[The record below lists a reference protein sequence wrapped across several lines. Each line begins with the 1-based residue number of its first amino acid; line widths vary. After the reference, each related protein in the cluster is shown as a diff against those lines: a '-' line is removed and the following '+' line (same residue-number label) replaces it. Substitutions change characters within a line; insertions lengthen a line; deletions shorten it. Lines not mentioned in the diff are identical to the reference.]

1 MSQMHR
7 RQPQRQHTSKI
18 EFILGG
24 LATSGAG
31 FFTNPLEVV
40 KTRMQLQGELKAKG
54 QYPVHYRHV
63 FHAFYTIARND
74 GIKALQKGLVPAL
87 WYQFFMNGVRL
98 GTFQA
103 FDNMGFTRNR
113 DGHVSFYKSVCVGA
127 LAGCIGAIV
136 GSPFYMVSIYFKYF
150 LESVANY
157 LTENKFLF
165 LAERKGHKASKFW
178 ICYKIFSVLYKCR
191 ISSAF

>member
-7 RQPQRQHTSKI
+7 RQQPRQNTKI
-18 EFILGG
+18 EFVLGG
-24 LATSGAG
+24 IATSGAG

-54 QYPVHYRHV
+54 QYTVHYRHV

-113 DGHVSFYKSVCVGA
+113 DGHVSFSKSVCVGA
-127 LAGCIGAIV
+127 VAGCIGAIV
-136 GSPFYMVSIYFKYF
+136 GSPFYMVRRS
-150 LESVANY
+150 SVVVVVLNQ
-157 LTENKFLF
+157 LRDLSTRLF
-165 LAERKGHKASKFW
+165 
-178 ICYKIFSVLYKCR
+178 IFCLL
-191 ISSAF
+191 F